1 MPLVRRFKVATPK
14 SLSKLRCP
22 VFYLSYNSDPMGN
35 PWKDAIGEAVRL
47 LRGHEYGIRQ
57 PRDLWPAWRDVMSH
71 LQQRP
76 DLVPEGT
83 PVNSR

>member
-1 MPLVRRFKVATPK
+1 
-14 SLSKLRCP
+14 
-22 VFYLSYNSDPMGN
+22 MGN

-47 LRGHEYGIRQ
+47 LRGHGYDIRR

-71 LQQRP
+71 VQQRL
-76 DLVPEGT
+76 DLVAEGT